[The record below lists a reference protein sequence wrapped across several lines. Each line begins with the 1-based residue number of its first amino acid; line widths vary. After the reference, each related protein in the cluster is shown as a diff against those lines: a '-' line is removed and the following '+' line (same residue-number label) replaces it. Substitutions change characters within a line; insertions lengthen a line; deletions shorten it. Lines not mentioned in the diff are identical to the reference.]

1 MSFIEVGRVT
11 GLHGVHGKIK
21 VAPLSGDPS
30 GLLAAKVVR
39 VVGAGDP
46 VPEREYEVVAAHRAG
61 GCAVFSL
68 RGVDSAEAAGALSGA
83 AVSVRRDQLPALPD
97 DEFYWA
103 DLVGCEVVD
112 EGRWSP
118 WSRDQRTTG
127 WSCGGPGGRRGSSP
141 WSRRS
146 SGRST
151 WRGGGWWRRR
161 RKGGD
166 VRVDVLTL
174 FPGMFPGPLSHSIL
188 ARAREAGLLTV
199 EAHDLRQYAEGKH
212 RVTDEPPFGGGG
224 GMVMKPEPIFAGVE
238 ALVGTYGPGRVILL
252 SPSGALLAP
261 ETAARLARE
270 EHLILICGRY
280 EGVDQR
286 VADHLADEEI
296 SIGDYVLSG
305 GELPALVLIDAVARF
320 LPGVLGDP
328 DAPHKDSFS
337 QGFLE
342 APHYTRPREFRGWP
356 VPDVLLS
363 GDHGAIEAW
372 RREEGERR
380 TASRRPELLRKKL
393 TDR

>member
-1 MSFIEVGRVT
+1 M
-11 GLHGVHGKIK
+11 
-21 VAPLSGDPS
+21 
-30 GLLAAKVVR
+30 
-39 VVGAGDP
+39 
-46 VPEREYEVVAAHRAG
+46 
-61 GCAVFSL
+61 
-68 RGVDSAEAAGALSGA
+68 
-83 AVSVRRDQLPALPD
+83 
-97 DEFYWA
+97 
-103 DLVGCEVVD
+103 
-112 EGRWSP
+112 
-118 WSRDQRTTG
+118 
-127 WSCGGPGGRRGSSP
+127 
-141 WSRRS
+141 
-146 SGRST
+146 
-151 WRGGGWWRRR
+151 
-161 RKGGD
+161 
-166 VRVDVLTL
+166 LTL
-174 FPGMFPGPLSHSIL
+174 FPGMFPGPLSHGVL
-188 ARAREAGLLTV
+188 AKAREAGLLSV
-199 EAHDLRQYAEGKH
+199 EPHDLRMYAEGKH

-238 ALVGTYGPGRVILL
+238 ALAKAHGPGRVILL
-252 SPSGALLAP
+252 SPAGSVLTPAM
-261 ETAARLARE
+261 AARLAGE

-342 APHYTRPREFRGWP
+342 APHYTRPREFRGFA